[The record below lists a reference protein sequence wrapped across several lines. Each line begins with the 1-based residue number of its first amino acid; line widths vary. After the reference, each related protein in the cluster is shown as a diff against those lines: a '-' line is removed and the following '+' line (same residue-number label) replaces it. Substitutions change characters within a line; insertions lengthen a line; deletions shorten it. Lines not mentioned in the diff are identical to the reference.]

1 MERVKGL
8 YKYINPLQRVVGIV
22 RDECSLVLLIFQRKS
37 TLFQRGLNIY
47 SRSGC
52 SKDVRRELTHKIELI
67 LSKYC
72 IFYFLIYNELIRL
85 IMSHI
90 IKSIT
95 VLEGLNEEDLRSH
108 FSELLTLSIT
118 ISTKLRIT

>member
-1 MERVKGL
+1 
-8 YKYINPLQRVVGIV
+8 
-22 RDECSLVLLIFQRKS
+22 
-37 TLFQRGLNIY
+37 
-47 SRSGC
+47 
-52 SKDVRRELTHKIELI
+52 
-67 LSKYC
+67 
-72 IFYFLIYNELIRL
+72 
-85 IMSHI
+85 MSHI